1 MSSHREVVPKRLF
14 ATSVAIAFAL
24 CLLGS
29 QAAAQTTI
37 QPKAEI
43 FGGYS
48 WLHPNGYYGLFDNTV
63 KTADITKGFDVSGV
77 YYLPSMNNLGIMI
90 DGSGHFNRS
99 QNPGGLNL
107 GIGDLG
113 LQYKW
118 HTDQLSPFAHVFVG
132 SDRISPPSPYS
143 NEWRL
148 AMGAGGGFDLSVTHA
163 FSIRIAQADY
173 IYTTYNPSGQRPF
186 SNSTQWNMIRLSAG
200 VVFNLGNYNLPPV
213 TAACTATPAEVMQ
226 GEPVKVT
233 ATGTNF
239 NPKHKITYAWTTNGG
254 KISGADGQTATIDTT
269 GVAGGSYTA
278 NGTITDPKYK
288 KDNVATCTANFTVKE
303 PPKNPPVV
311 SCSTSPSTVQ
321 AGTPFTVSTN
331 VSSPDNVP
339 ISNVTYSTSAGK
351 ITGTGNTAT
360 EDTTGVSGGPITVT
374 VTATDSRGLSTTAT
388 CTETVEAPPPPPQC
402 SARTPI
408 EFVQRPH
415 QRYIPWR
422 VDNTAKAILDD
433 DASAL
438 KNDPNAKI
446 VVVGYADG
454 EPPVYEGKGK
464 NKHQIDLAAQRAVN
478 TKAYLVQQQGIDP
491 SRIEVR
497 KGTGKDHTADI
508 IWIPQGADT
517 NACANLQN
525 TTPVD
530 ESVVK
535 PSENAYP
542 KPKSA
547 APVHHHKAA
556 KAPAAQ

>member
-14 ATSVAIAFAL
+14 ATLVAISFAL

-43 FGGYS
+43 YGGYS
-48 WLHPNGYYGLFDNTV
+48 WIHPNGHYGLFDNGI
-63 KTADITKGFDVSGV
+63 KTADIVDGFDVSGV
-77 YYLPSMNNLGIMI
+77 YYLPNAWNLGILI

-99 QNPGGLNL
+99 HNPGGMNL
-107 GIGDLG
+107 GIGDVG

-118 HTDQLSPFAHVFVG
+118 HTDQLSPFVRAFVG
-132 SDRISPPSPYS
+132 ADRISPPNPFS

-148 AMGAGGGFDLSVTHA
+148 AMGGGGGLDLSVTKK
-163 FSIRIAQADY
+163 FSIRVAQADY
-173 IYTTYNPSGQRPF
+173 IYTTYNPAGQRPF

-213 TAACTATPAEVMQ
+213 SAACTATPTEVMQ
-226 GEPVKVT
+226 GEPVKVN

-239 NPKHKITYAWTTNGG
+239 NPKHHITYAWTSNGG
-254 KISGADGQTATIDTT
+254 KVSGADGQTATIDTT

-278 NGTITDPKYK
+278 TATITDPKYK
-288 KDNVATCTANFTVKE
+288 KDNVANCTANFTVKE

-311 SCSTSPSTVQ
+311 SCSTSPTTVQ
-321 AGTPFTVSTN
+321 PGSPVAITAN
-331 VSSPDNVP
+331 VSSPDSSP
-339 ISNVTYSTSAGK
+339 ISSVTYSASAGK
-351 ITGTGNTAT
+351 ISGSGNTASH
-360 EDTTGVSGGPITVT
+360 DTTGLGSGPVTVT
-374 VTATDSRGLSTTAT
+374 VTATDARGLTGTGS
-388 CTETVEAPPPPPQC
+388 CSFSVEAPPPPPSC

-415 QRYIPWR
+415 QKYIPWR

-464 NKHQIDLAAQRAVN
+464 SRHQIDLAAQRAVN

-497 KGTGKDHTADI
+497 KGTGKDHTVEV

-530 ESVVK
+530 ESAVK

-547 APVHHHKAA
+547 APVHHRAKKA
-556 KAPAAQ
+556 APAAQ